1 MLPFSVCLTCISVSI
16 LKVFFLENKMARWS
30 IIGGHF
36 LMCAYFQSLVLPT
49 VFSFADFD
57 FLPTPSSTE
66 SKKLVLMRLPDDK
79 QAPKKVLGAIFTSII
94 NQLMPNL
101 LRTIF
106 SIKWSTNLI
115 NQNSKVK
122 KKQEFF

>member
-1 MLPFSVCLTCISVSI
+1 MLPFSVCLICISVSI

-57 FLPTPSSTE
+57 FLPTPSSTTE

-79 QAPKKVLGAIFTSII
+79 QTTNKVLGAIFNSLI
-94 NQLMPNL
+94 NQLMP
-101 LRTIF
+101 ID
-106 SIKWSTNLI
+106 
-115 NQNSKVK
+115 
-122 KKQEFF
+122 

>member
-1 MLPFSVCLTCISVSI
+1 MSL

-36 LMCAYFQSLVLPT
+36 LICAYFYSLVLPI

-79 QAPKKVLGAIFTSII
+79 QTTNKVLGAIFTSTLSI
-94 NQLMPNL
+94 N
-101 LRTIF
+101 
-106 SIKWSTNLI
+106 
-115 NQNSKVK
+115 
-122 KKQEFF
+122 